1 MTQKDYIKIAAIL
14 RETKP
19 TEGKF
24 ILLSRFSRMLKAD
37 NPKFDTTKFYK
48 EVFAFEVPKGVLTN
62 HERKTSL

>member
-1 MTQKDYIKIAAIL
+1 MTQKDYIKIAAVL

-24 ILLSRFSRMLKAD
+24 ILVSRFSHMLKAN

-48 EVFAFEVPKGVLTN
+48 EVFAFKVPKGVLTN
-62 HERKTSL
+62 YERKTNL